1 MIWSIA
7 ELIQRQVSRG
17 SKRPMLFY
25 GEQTLG
31 YGDIDAQA
39 DRVAAGLHAAGLSA
53 GDRVALLDKNSP
65 EQFEILFGNSKA
77 GVVTVPIN
85 WRLSPDEVIYILN
98 HSEARIVFVGAEFAE
113 PLMQRRAKLERE
125 VRIIVMD
132 EDAGDAY
139 SLWLTAAPTTAPRI
153 ETKPDDVSLQLY
165 TSGTTGRPKGVML
178 TSRNLFTLLN
188 ASDDLWGL
196 DSHSISIVCMPLFH
210 IGGIG
215 WALACLLHGGAVCL
229 TREFEPKSMLATIEA
244 HKATHANF
252 VPAMLAALTDAAQH
266 VEYDYSSLALI
277 LYGTAPISKPL
288 LMASMRTFGCC
299 FNQVYGLTETTSAI
313 TQLDWDDHK
322 AGLDRLQSAG
332 RAYPWIELKI
342 VDPNSERQCRS
353 GETGELWVKSAQNMK
368 GYWRDPEATLRS
380 QKPGGWLATGDAGYL
395 DEDGYLF
402 LTDRVK
408 DMIVSGGENIYPA
421 EVERVLV
428 EHDMVNEV
436 AVIGIPHDRWGEE
449 VKAMV
454 VPASDVRLDEAE
466 LIDWCREHLARYK
479 CPKSVDFIDAL
490 PRNATGKVLKRILRE
505 PYWCEK
511 DRAIN

>member
-1 MIWSIA
+1 
-7 ELIQRQVSRG
+7 
-17 SKRPMLFY
+17 
-25 GEQTLG
+25 
-31 YGDIDAQA
+31 
-39 DRVAAGLHAAGLSA
+39 
-53 GDRVALLDKNSP
+53 
-65 EQFEILFGNSKA
+65 
-77 GVVTVPIN
+77 
-85 WRLSPDEVIYILN
+85 
-98 HSEARIVFVGAEFAE
+98 
-113 PLMQRRAKLERE
+113 
-125 VRIIVMD
+125 
-132 EDAGDAY
+132 
-139 SLWLTAAPTTAPRI
+139 
-153 ETKPDDVSLQLY
+153 
-165 TSGTTGRPKGVML
+165 
-178 TSRNLFTLLN
+178 
-188 ASDDLWGL
+188 
-196 DSHSISIVCMPLFH
+196 
-210 IGGIG
+210 
-215 WALACLLHGGAVCL
+215 
-229 TREFEPKSMLATIEA
+229 
-244 HKATHANF
+244 
-252 VPAMLAALTDAAQH
+252 MLAALTDAAQH